1 MESCKNGADLEQ
13 IMNYKTRHLKTR
25 FFSFINDQNIPSS
38 LIGGG
43 GVRDFCLPRI
53 FYCWFSHIFGSWRL
67 IYQIFFLTMNSPLIL
82 T

>member
-43 GVRDFCLPRI
+43 G
-53 FYCWFSHIFGSWRL
+53 GGG
-67 IYQIFFLTMNSPLIL
+67 
-82 T
+82 

>member
-43 GVRDFCLPRI
+43 GVLGI
-53 FYCWFSHIFGSWRL
+53 FVYPGFFTVGFPIFLVAGGLFIR
-67 IYQIFFLTMNSPLIL
+67 YFF
-82 T
+82 